1 MSCTKL
7 VAIILVSAV
16 LISII
21 PFKAQ
26 AGEYKVLCS
35 SDSYKYH
42 YCRINGQVRS
52 VRLYKRVSDT
62 LCVKGSNWDYDR
74 NGIWVSKGCQA
85 YFVVNTYTENTVR
98 CESNDY
104 KYHYCRADI
113 GNRVVLLKRK
123 LSDST
128 CVKGVNW
135 GYNRNGIW
143 VNKGCRADFAV
154 RGR

>member
-1 MSCTKL
+1 MNMGCTKL
-7 VAIILVSAV
+7 IVTIFISAGLFLNVS
-16 LISII
+16 
-21 PFKAQ
+21 FKAQ

-74 NGIWVSKGCQA
+74 NGIWV
-85 YFVVNTYTENTVR
+85 
-98 CESNDY
+98 
-104 KYHYCRADI
+104 
-113 GNRVVLLKRK
+113 
-123 LSDST
+123 
-128 CVKGVNW
+128 
-135 GYNRNGIW
+135 
-143 VNKGCRADFAV
+143 NKGCRADFAV